1 MLAIRS
7 MSSSFALASTG
18 TRTSRFSIIS
28 SRSCSCTILASIAS
42 INSYLEEVI
51 VIGVHGGKRRGK
63 QRCKVQ
69 KSIRAQRCFI
79 VDLDVSAGRREHPNR
94 DLEPTTA
101 RPHDSDCTITGLRSA
116 DDPQRTAMQRVKR
129 IENVN
134 VSRFRTQGIVGA
146 AVFIR
151 MCIVWSPE
159 VA

>member
-1 MLAIRS
+1 M
-7 MSSSFALASTG
+7 
-18 TRTSRFSIIS
+18 
-28 SRSCSCTILASIAS
+28 
-42 INSYLEEVI
+42 
-51 VIGVHGGKRRGK
+51 IGVHGGKRRGK

-146 AVFIR
+146 AVIIR